1 MHRIA
6 AALAAASLIS
16 CAADRQSR
24 AASVDPTNPSAPV
37 AMPAAVADPL
47 APAKL
52 VPDDDEEKDEKNN
65 PHEHHHHREGGA
77 P

>member
-24 AASVDPTNPSAPV
+24 AASVDPTNPSAP
-37 AMPAAVADPL
+37 AAAPAPVADPL
-47 APAKL
+47 APVKL
-52 VPDDDEEKDEKNN
+52 VPDDDEETDEKKD
-65 PHEHHHHREGGA
+65 PHQQHHHREGGVR
-77 P
+77 